1 MSWKQSEGK
10 EFAPIVHIE
19 DAEEVV
25 ASVVEVRE
33 DVGPMG
39 SAVVDMVTLL
49 GTSFSLP
56 GHAILVDKIGEQL
69 TEEVR
74 VCHIHRDGMVGRAVW
89 YNVMFWTGDLGAFQK
104 STEGK
109 IQITGT
115 EKLITAKI
123 EALPPRD

>member
-1 MSWKQSEGK
+1 GTK
-10 EFAPIVHIE
+10 ERRITRKMLAHAVL
-19 DAEEVV
+19 
-25 ASVVEVRE
+25 RE
-33 DVGPMG
+33 YQKLGRKVGQLRPPMLAG
-39 SAVVDMVTLL
+39 VDLE
-49 GTSFSLP
+49 S
-56 GHAILVDKIGEQL
+56 GEQL